1 MNALMFLGIAVVLS
15 LIGCGILWVRSR
27 QPGSMEAHIRDFER
41 ELNAIAPG
49 NPHDRPRPRPG
60 APHTDEPEK
69 RSPRG

>member
-15 LIGCGILWVRSR
+15 LIGCGILWMRSR

-41 ELNAIAPG
+41 ELDALAP
-49 NPHDRPRPRPG
+49 DRPRPRPTG
-60 APHTDEPEK
+60 PRDDEPEN

>member
-15 LIGCGILWVRSR
+15 LVGCGILWLRNR

-41 ELNAIAPG
+41 ELEALAPATG
-49 NPHDRPRPRPG
+49 RPAPPRPPRPRG
-60 APHTDEPEK
+60 DEPES

>member
-41 ELNAIAPG
+41 ELEALAP
-49 NPHDRPRPRPG
+49 DRPRPRPVPPRG
-60 APHTDEPEK
+60 DEPEN